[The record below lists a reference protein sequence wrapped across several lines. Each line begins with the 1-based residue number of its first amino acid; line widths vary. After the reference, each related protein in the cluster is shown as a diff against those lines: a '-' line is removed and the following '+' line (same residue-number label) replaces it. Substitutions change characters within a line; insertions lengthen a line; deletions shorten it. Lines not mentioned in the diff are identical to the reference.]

1 MGKNFRETL
10 NEQLKDPEFLAE
22 WEALEPERQII
33 RAIIDG
39 REAND
44 LTQKQLAEATGITQA
59 DISRL
64 ENGTANPSL
73 RTLKRLA
80 SGMGMQLKIE
90 FVPNAP
96 AVR

>member
-10 NEQLKDPEFLAE
+10 NEQLRDPEFKAE
-22 WEALEPERQII
+22 WDALEPERQIV
-33 RAIIDG
+33 RAMLMG
-39 REAND
+39 RERAD
-44 LTQKQLAEATGITQA
+44 LTQQQLAEATGIAQA

-80 SGMGMQLKIE
+80 SGMGMRLKVD
-90 FVPNAP
+90 FVPM
-96 AVR
+96 

>member
-90 FVPNAP
+90 FVPNTT